1 MSKSIPTI
9 QHAVLLTGPDR
20 VRLETSKPVLVPG
33 PHQVLARVEAVGL
46 CFSDLKLL
54 HQFSNHPRKGPVVS
68 GVDTGILRDLPSY
81 VPDDRPTVPGHEL
94 SLCIVSVGEGVPGF
108 RVGERWLLQP
118 DFRGFKTAGSNG
130 AVGYNFEGGLQEYV
144 LLDERT
150 LSDPDTGESYM
161 IPVDDNVSAAA
172 VALVEPWGCVECSYA
187 TSERNRVKAGGRVL
201 VVTDEGA
208 REVGVDTCFSPDGPP
223 AEITRIG
230 ACEADRLPDGLFDD
244 VIYFGSR
251 RETIEAL
258 NDRIA
263 AGGIINIVLG
273 GKRIGEPVSVGV
285 GRIHY
290 GPTRWVGTTGSD
302 PAAGYAV
309 IPENGEIR
317 PNDAIAVI
325 GAGGPMGQMHVIR
338 AVCSGVPGIS
348 VWAMDVDDA
357 RLASMASKAE
367 PLARANG
374 VAFRAVNSKTTP
386 VETAFTYYAL
396 MAPIP
401 ALLENAINNA
411 AAGAVINVFAGIPAP
426 VRHGIDLDALIEKRL
441 FVFGTSGSETEH
453 MRIVLSKVVDGRLDT
468 LASVD
473 AVSGMAGA
481 VDGLK
486 AVEERTMAG
495 KILVYPM
502 LHDLPLT
509 RLSSFNQRYPTVAAM
524 LKDGRWTRAA
534 EEELLRVAD

>member
-1 MSKSIPTI
+1 
-9 QHAVLLTGPDR
+9 
-20 VRLETSKPVLVPG
+20 
-33 PHQVLARVEAVGL
+33 RVEAVGL

-68 GVDTGILRDLPSY
+68 GIDPAVLEALSSY

-94 SLCIVSVGEGVPGF
+94 SLRIVAVGVGVAGF
-108 RVGERWLLQP
+108 RVGERWLPQP

-130 AVGYNFEGGLQEYV
+130 AIGYNFEGGLQEYV
-144 LLDERT
+144 LLDERI
-150 LSDPDTGESYM
+150 LNDPETGESYM
-161 IPVDDNVSAAA
+161 IPVDETVSRAA

-187 TSERNRVKAGGRVL
+187 TTERNRVKAGGRVL

-208 REVGVDTCFSPDGPP
+208 KEPGVETCFSPDGPP

-230 ACEADRLPDGLFDD
+230 ACDVDTLPDGSFDD

-258 NDRIA
+258 NDKIA

-302 PAAGYAV
+302 PAEGDAV
-309 IPENGEIR
+309 IPANGELR
-317 PNDAIAVI
+317 RGDKVAVI

-338 AVCSGVPGIS
+338 AVCSGIPGLS

-357 RLASMASKAE
+357 RLKSISAKAE
-367 PLARANG
+367 TLARANG
-374 VAFRAVNSKTTP
+374 AEFRAVNSKTTS
-386 VETAFTYYAL
+386 VEEPFTYYAL

-411 AAGAVINVFAGIPAP
+411 APGAVINVFAGIPAP
-426 VRHGIDLDALIEKRL
+426 VRHGIDLDALLEKRL

-453 MRIVLSKVVDGRLDT
+453 MRIVLKKVVDGRLDT

-481 VDGLK
+481 VDGLA
-486 AVEERTMAG
+486 AVESRTLAG

-509 RLSSFNQRYPTVAAM
+509 PLFSIGERFPTVASRM
-524 LKDGRWTRAA
+524 VDGRWTRAA

>member
-1 MSKSIPTI
+1 MSQDIPTT

-20 VRLETSKPVLVPG
+20 VRLEMAKPVPRPG
-33 PHQVLARVEAVGL
+33 PHQILARVEAVGL

-68 GVDTGILRDLPSY
+68 GVDPAVLEALSSY

-94 SLCIVSVGEGVPGF
+94 SLRIVAVGKGVTGF
-108 RVGERWLLQP
+108 RVGEHWLPQP

-130 AVGYNFEGGLQEYV
+130 AIGYNFEGGLQEYV
-144 LLDERT
+144 LLDERI
-150 LSDPDTGESYM
+150 LRDPETGDSYM
-161 IPVDDNVSAAA
+161 IPVNDDVSAAA

-187 TSERNRVKAGGRVL
+187 TTERNRVKAGGRVL

-208 REVGVDTCFSPDGPP
+208 KEVGVDACFSSDGPP
-223 AEITRIG
+223 VEIKRIS
-230 ACEADRLPDGLFDD
+230 AWDVDTLPNGLFDD

-251 RETIEAL
+251 RKTIEAL

-273 GKRIGEPVSVGV
+273 GHRIGEPASVGV

-302 PAAGYAV
+302 PAEGYAV
-309 IPENGEIR
+309 IPGNGELR
-317 PNDAIAVI
+317 PNDAVAVI

-338 AVCSGVPGIS
+338 AVCSGVPGLS
-348 VWAMDVDDA
+348 VRAVDVDDA
-357 RLASMASKAE
+357 RLRSISAKAE

-374 VAFRAVNSKTTP
+374 AQFRAVNSKATP
-386 VETAFTYYAL
+386 VEDAFTYYAL

-401 ALLENAINNA
+401 ALLEDAVNNA
-411 AAGAVINVFAGIPAP
+411 AAGAIINVFAGIPAP

-453 MRIVLSKVVDGRLDT
+453 MRIVLRKVVEGRLDT

-486 AVEERTMAG
+486 AVEERTLAG

-502 LHDLPLT
+502 LHDFPLT
-509 RLSSFNQRYPTVAAM
+509 PLSSLKERYPTVAAM

>member
-1 MSKSIPTI
+1 MSQDIPTT
-9 QHAVLLTGPDR
+9 QHAVLLTGPDQ
-20 VRLETSKPVLVPG
+20 VRLETAKTVPAPG
-33 PHQVLARVEAVGL
+33 PHQILARVEAVGL

-54 HQFSNHPRKGPVVS
+54 HQFSNHPRKGPVIS
-68 GVDTGILRDLPSY
+68 GIDPAVLEALSSY

-94 SLCIVSVGEGVPGF
+94 SLRIVAVGVGVAGF
-108 RVGERWLLQP
+108 RVGERWLPQP

-130 AVGYNFEGGLQEYV
+130 AIGYNFEGGLQEYV
-144 LLDERT
+144 LLDERI
-150 LSDPDTGESYM
+150 LNDPETGESYM
-161 IPVDDNVSAAA
+161 ISVDEAVSAAA

-187 TSERNRVKAGGRVL
+187 TTERNCVKAGGRVL
-201 VVTDEGA
+201 VITDEGA
-208 REVGVDTCFSPDGPP
+208 NELAVQTCFSPDGPP

-230 ACEADRLPDGLFDD
+230 ACDVDTLPDGSFDD

-258 NDRIA
+258 NDKIA

-302 PAAGYAV
+302 PAEGYAV
-309 IPENGEIR
+309 IPANGELR
-317 PNDAIAVI
+317 RGDKVAVI

-338 AVCSGVPGIS
+338 AVCSGIPGLS

-357 RLASMASKAE
+357 RLKSISAKAE
-367 PLARANG
+367 TLARANG
-374 VAFRAVNSKTTP
+374 AEFRAVNSKTTS
-386 VETAFTYYAL
+386 VEEPFTYYAL

-411 AAGAVINVFAGIPAP
+411 APGAVINVFAGIPAP
-426 VRHGIDLDALIEKRL
+426 VRHGIDLDALLEKRL

-453 MRIVLSKVVDGRLDT
+453 MRIVLKKVVDGRLDT

-481 VDGLK
+481 VDGLA
-486 AVEERTMAG
+486 AVESRTLAG

-509 RLSSFNQRYPTVAAM
+509 PLFSIGERFPTVASRM
-524 LKDGRWTRAA
+524 VDGRWTRAA